1 MPKLKIQKPN
11 NASGTSI
18 VRFAPEPSGY
28 LHIGH
33 TKPIFLN
40 ETIREKFNGKF
51 ILRFD
56 DTNPQKESIE
66 YEKAIT
72 EDLGRLGISIDQVTH
87 SSDYFDKILEYACQ
101 IIQNGDAYLD
111 DTPTEQMKDERHKK
125 IPSKFRNVDPQTNLD
140 IFKTKFQTDSTS
152 NWCLRAKIS
161 HDNVNPCLRDP
172 VLMRACN
179 HEHIRYGTKY
189 KVYPTYEFSCPIVDH
204 LEQIT
209 HAARANEYMSHS
221 DTYKWICKKLGLTK
235 PHIVHFSKISF
246 QQTIMSKRYLKQL
259 VEAKLVDGWDDPRL
273 PTIRG
278 LWNHGLTKEALK
290 KYIVDM
296 GLNNKNT
303 LTSWDK
309 LWATNKKHIDRV
321 IPRYSSVNFTEKTQ
335 LTLDNYPLDSSDS
348 ELQEFV
354 ADRHPSN
361 KQLGWKKMWKSKH
374 VFVNQYDSDLFEI
387 GDRVGLLKFAV
398 VELKNFQ
405 NGVYHCEI
413 SEDQDYKTAKHKI
426 NWINTDPSTFTKANL
441 VTYGPLITCDHMD
454 HGDNVLDIFNE
465 DSRTTMDVLIEKAVE
480 ELKTGELLQ
489 LERRG
494 YYRYNGNNEFIQVPD
509 GRKKAMI
516 N

>member
-1 MPKLKIQKPN
+1 MPKVKIQKPKN
-11 NASGTSI
+11 TSGTSV

-56 DTNPQKESIE
+56 DTNPQKESVE
-66 YEKAIT
+66 YEKAII
-72 EDLGRLGISIDQVTH
+72 EDLKRLGISIDQVTH
-87 SSDYFDKILEYACQ
+87 ASDYFDTILEYARKM
-101 IIQNGDAYLD
+101 IQNGDAYMD
-111 DTPTEQMKDERHKK
+111 DMPTEQMKMERQQK
-125 IPSKFRNVDPQTNLD
+125 IASKYRDIDPQTNLD
-140 IFKTKFQTDSTS
+140 IFETKFRTDSTS
-152 NWCLRAKIS
+152 KWCLRAKIS
-161 HDNVNPCLRDP
+161 HDNANPCLRDP
-172 VLMRACN
+172 VLMRACD
-179 HEHIRYGTKY
+179 HKHIRFGKKY

-204 LEQIT
+204 LEKIT
-209 HAARANEYMSHS
+209 HAARANEYVSHS

-278 LWNHGLTKEALK
+278 LCNHGLTKGALK

-309 LWATNKKHIDRV
+309 LWATNKKQIDRI

-335 LTLDNYPLDSSDS
+335 IILDNYSSSSSDP
-348 ELQEFV
+348 EEFM

-374 VFVNQYDSDLFEI
+374 LFVNQYDSDLFEI
-387 GDRVGLLKFAV
+387 GDRVGLLKFVV
-398 VELKNFQ
+398 VELTNCQ
-405 NGVYHCEI
+405 DGVYHCVI
-413 SEDQDYKTAKHKI
+413 AEDQQYKTAKHKI
-426 NWINTDPSTFTKANL
+426 NWVNTNPSTFIKATL
-441 VTYGPLITCDHMD
+441 VTYGPLITRDNMEQ
-454 HGDNVLDIFNE
+454 GDNVLDIFNKE
-465 DSRTTMDVLIEKAVE
+465 SKSSMDVLIEKAAE
-480 ELKTGELLQ
+480 ELKPGELLQ

-494 YYRYNGNNEFIQVPD
+494 YYRYDGNGVFIQIPD